1 VLDGNTRLKILASQR
16 NLARRPPKPAQGNGR
31 RVQVRARR
39 ALWALNE
46 ASTSEV
52 ISWAYP
58 QLMWGDRNRNHYNRA
73 ARRALQSI
81 GAIRIGRAPTTGR
94 PWLWRL
100 KTPPSIMFAGGLI
113 RVRFR
118 TGSLSPC
125 CRIWLLETVKNSK
138 DKSFFELYE
147 S

>member
-1 VLDGNTRLKILASQR
+1 
-16 NLARRPPKPAQGNGR
+16 
-31 RVQVRARR
+31 VQVRARR

-125 CRIWLLETVKNSK
+125 CRIWLLETVKNSNRTNHFLNCMK
-138 DKSFFELYE
+138 AKGYAGRVQPRCREISQRYLWGDF
-147 S
+147 